1 MKVTIFCFN
10 IVPSP
15 LCFSVTIFEVLR
27 VKIMYSQVL
36 GEKWWNVLDPVNNH
50 KFESSKQ
57 MILQAENDAEI
68 KAKLCKHESNPRQER
83 NNFK

>member
-1 MKVTIFCFN
+1 
-10 IVPSP
+10 
-15 LCFSVTIFEVLR
+15 
-27 VKIMYSQVL
+27 MYSQVL